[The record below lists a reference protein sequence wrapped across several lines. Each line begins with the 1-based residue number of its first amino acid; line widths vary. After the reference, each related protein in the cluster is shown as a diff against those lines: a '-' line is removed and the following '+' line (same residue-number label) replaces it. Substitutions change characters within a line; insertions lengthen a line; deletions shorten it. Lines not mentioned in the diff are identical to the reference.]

1 MKKSEIIGITSAAL
15 SVVLAVLILFSFSAG
30 EKDLSVTLVR
40 HSAAVPETENAG
52 DASAEPGGAVPLES
66 FVAHTP
72 PYIKMVP
79 GGTFNVSVE
88 RVPENSNEKLTWKS
102 SAPYIADVSQSG
114 VITAISRGV
123 AAITVE
129 GYNGA
134 GLSRVIIDVV
144 RAPDELLDVPYITQ
158 IYDYPNGCESVST
171 VMALNYEGI
180 DISVDD
186 FIEKYLDM
194 APLPEYVDGEL
205 WGYSPWFYFLGD
217 PRDMSGLCCY
227 APCIVNA
234 LNKFVDTEKY
244 EILELYGESIED
256 LCANYVKQGDP
267 VIFWGTMY
275 MNAPSVPG
283 WNWNVYGA
291 DDTYYWVD
299 PMHCLLLVGYDKDNY
314 YFNDPTAGKSVAY
327 SKSDVEAAYDG
338 LYQQAVVVR
347 HKPESE

>member
-1 MKKSEIIGITSAAL
+1 MKKSEIAGLASLAL
-15 SVVLAVLILFSFSAG
+15 SVILAVVILFSFSAG
-30 EKDLSVTLVR
+30 EKDLPVTLSEP
-40 HSAAVPETENAG
+40 SAAAPQSEASG
-52 DASAEPGGAVPLES
+52 DGAAEPNGAVPLES

-72 PYIKMVP
+72 PYVKMVP

-102 SAPYIADVSQSG
+102 SAPQIAEVSQDG

-129 GYNGA
+129 GFNGE
-134 GLSRVIIDVV
+134 GLSRIIIDVV
-144 RAPDELLDVPYITQ
+144 RTPDALLDVPYITQ
-158 IYDYPNGCESVST
+158 IYDYPNGCESVAA

-180 DISVDD
+180 DITVDE

-217 PRDMSGLCCY
+217 PRDASGLCCY

-244 EILELYGESIED
+244 EILELYGEDIED

-275 MNAPSVPG
+275 MNAPYIPG
-283 WNWNVYGA
+283 WCWNIYGT

-299 PMHCLLLVGYDKDNY
+299 PMHCLLLVGYDRDNY
-314 YFNDPTAGKSVAY
+314 YFNDPTAGKAVAY
-327 SKSDVEAAYDG
+327 SKSDVEAAYEG
-338 LYQQAVVVR
+338 LYRQAVVVR
-347 HKPESE
+347 RKAAD